1 MTNVFIVSAPSGS
14 GKSTL
19 LRGVFERDNALVF
32 SISYTT
38 RAPRG
43 QEVHGRDYFFISR
56 QEFEAEIAARA
67 FLEWAEVF
75 GNYYGTHRRFLDEAT
90 ATGKDLV
97 LDIDVQGA
105 RQLKGKFP
113 EAVSI
118 FILPPSRQELEQRL
132 RARSEDS
139 DEVIERR
146 LRAAAGEISRSKDYD
161 YVIVNRDVD
170 EATDNL
176 AAVFKAERLRRDKK
190 DDEIR
195 RILETFEEALTDES
209 AED

>member
-19 LRGVFERDNALVF
+19 LRGVFERDDSLVF

-43 QEVHGRDYFFISR
+43 QEAHGRDYFFIGHE
-56 QEFEAEIAARA
+56 EFEAEIAAGA
-67 FLEWAEVF
+67 FLEWAKVF
-75 GNYYGTHRRFLDEAT
+75 GNYYGTHRRFLDEA
-90 ATGKDLV
+90 AAAGKDLV

-105 RQLKGKFP
+105 RQLRSKFP

-118 FILPPSRQELEQRL
+118 FILPPSRQELDQRL

-146 LRAAAGEISRSKDYD
+146 LRAAAGEMRRSTDYD
-161 YVIVNRDVD
+161 YVIVNRDVA
-170 EATDNL
+170 EATDSL
-176 AAVFKAERLRRDKK
+176 AAIFKAERLRRDKK
-190 DDEIR
+190 EDEIR
-195 RILETFEEALTDES
+195 RILETFEVALADES
-209 AED
+209 ANN